1 MKTIYITTASD
12 LEKFCAANKTA
23 KFLSIDT
30 EFVREKTYYPKLCLI
45 QICNGKNIFLIDP
58 LPENLDLTPL
68 KDLFFSPDI
77 LKIFHASRQD
87 LEIFHTL
94 WQAVP
99 APVCDTQML
108 AMVCGFGENISY
120 EKLVGAIANEKLDKA
135 MQYTNWAQRPLLD
148 RQIEYAA
155 ADVLYLRQIQE
166 KLSEMAGPKIEWLKE
181 EQSNLEAP
189 TTYDVAPENA
199 WMRLKVRYNMSPVSW
214 GVLRAVA
221 GWREELA
228 KSRDVPRSHVMKDDI
243 VVTLAMK
250 MPKTESDLS
259 RVKEMPPLKADTM
272 ASLFEA
278 IKGATPFDNPLPK
291 KPADTLSA
299 TLDLLKILLKIKSE
313 EHRIVS
319 RLIASTNDL
328 EGLLLGQES
337 LPLLQGW
344 RRELFGEDAQKLLQ
358 GKLTICLDT
367 NLKPIVQ
374 HM

>member
-1 MKTIYITTASD
+1 MKSIYITTASD
-12 LEKFCAANKTA
+12 LEKFCGANKTA

-58 LPENLDLTPL
+58 LPESLDLTPL
-68 KDLFFSPDI
+68 KDLFFNPEI

-99 APVCDTQML
+99 TPVCDTQIL

-120 EKLVGAIANEKLDKA
+120 EKLVGAIAGEKLDKT
-135 MQYTNWAQRPLLD
+135 MQYTNWAQRPLSD

-155 ADVLYLRQIQE
+155 ADVLHLKKIQE
-166 KLSEMAGPKIEWLKE
+166 KLTEIAGSKIDWLKE
-181 EQSNLEAP
+181 EQSNLESP
-189 TTYDVAPENA
+189 STYEMAPENA
-199 WMRLKVRYNMSPVSW
+199 WARLKVRYSMSPLSW

-221 GWREELA
+221 GWRESLA
-228 KSRDVPRSHVMKDDI
+228 KTQDVPRSYIMKDDI

-250 MPKTESDLS
+250 MPKTESDLQ
-259 RVKEMPPLKADTM
+259 RIKEMPLLKPDM
-272 ASLFEA
+272 LESLFEA
-278 IKGATPFDNPLPK
+278 IKGATPFDNPLPR
-291 KPADTLSA
+291 KPADSLAA

-313 EHRIVS
+313 EHKIVS
-319 RLIASTNDL
+319 RLIASTSDL
-328 EGLLLGQES
+328 EALLLGQKS

-344 RRELFGEDAQKLLQ
+344 RQELFGEDAQKLLQ
-358 GKLTICLDT
+358 GKLTICLDA
-367 NLKPIVQ
+367 NLKPITQ
-374 HM
+374 HI